1 MPRPATKQPKPIKVI
16 KIDRDLTVE
25 IIDWHTWPISR
36 GYHKARDFH
45 YRREMPILER
55 LCDLYL
61 SDSESKKVFEILS
74 TPSSFSHWL
83 ANEGFYGEDGIDT
96 RDSRRYWF
104 PRIKHKWE
112 VLLSARKHLKN

>member
-36 GYHKARDFH
+36 GFHKAREFH
-45 YRREMPILER
+45 YRRELPILEK

-61 SDSESKKVFEILS
+61 SKKGYLKLTNVLS
-74 TPSSFSHWL
+74 TASNFVDWL
-83 ANEGFYGEDGIDT
+83 AFQEVLGDDMPEDTTDI
-96 RDSRRYWF
+96 RKHWY
-104 PRIKHKWE
+104 PRIKREWGILISTKQQDT
-112 VLLSARKHLKN
+112 